1 MAENKKVSPE
11 KTPDSKAK
19 VTKAAAV
26 EHQRSGFDWASLN
39 SLSAVSFASALSG
52 VGSLVAVI
60 TGHIALAQ
68 LKTSGQSG
76 RKLALIGVVLG
87 YVQLAVIFLLSSLA
101 VVAQVALF
109 NMIGSEPGMW
119 MNFTEMFNEMR
130 FDWG

>member
-11 KTPDSKAK
+11 KTPDSKSK

-101 VVAQVALF
+101 VVAQVAFF

>member
-1 MAENKKVSPE
+1 MAENEKVTAE
-11 KTPDSKAK
+11 KTTNSKP
-19 VTKAAAV
+19 KATPAALA
-26 EHQRSGFDWASLN
+26 EPSKPGFDWTSLN

-68 LKTSGQSG
+68 LKISGESG

-87 YVQLAVIFLLSSLA
+87 YVQLVVILLFSVLAVI
-101 VVAQVALF
+101 AQVALF
-109 NMIGSEPGMW
+109 SLLGSEPGSW
-119 MNFTEMFNEMR
+119 MNFVDMRNGMR